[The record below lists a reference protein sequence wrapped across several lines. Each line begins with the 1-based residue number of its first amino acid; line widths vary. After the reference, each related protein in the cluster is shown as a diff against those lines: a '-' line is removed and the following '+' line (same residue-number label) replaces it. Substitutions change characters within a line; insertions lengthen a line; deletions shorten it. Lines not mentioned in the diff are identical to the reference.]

1 MDCVES
7 SHGVV
12 VWITGLSGAGK
23 STIARKCAELLRAEG
38 KLPVVLDGDEFRAAV
53 GDDLGHDHDGRLKN
67 AYRLARFAR
76 YLARQ
81 GHTVL
86 CATMSLFHE
95 VQAWNRAN
103 APRYVEVYV
112 RVSLDRLVARDPKGL
127 YARARRGEV
136 SGVVAVDL
144 PFAEP
149 LQPDLVLENDEELD
163 DVRAL
168 ARRVA
173 DTIGGAR
180 NGSGARDAGSKERH
194 AANFDEP

>member
-1 MDCVES
+1 MDK
-7 SHGVV
+7 GIV

-23 STIARKCAELLRAEG
+23 STIARTCAELLRADG
-38 KLPVVLDGDEFRAAV
+38 TLPAVLDGDEFRAAV

-67 AYRLARFAR
+67 AYRLARFAQ

-81 GHTVL
+81 GHIVL

-103 APRYVEVYV
+103 APRYLEVYV

-149 LQPDLVLENDEELD
+149 LKPDLVLDNEVELE

-168 ARRVA
+168 ARQIMEEISRS
-173 DTIGGAR
+173 R
-180 NGSGARDAGSKERH
+180 R
-194 AANFDEP
+194 

>member
-1 MDCVES
+1 MNQ
-7 SHGVV
+7 GIV

-23 STIARKCAELLRAEG
+23 STLARTCAELLRAEG
-38 KLPVVLDGDEFRAAV
+38 KLPVLLDGDEFRAAV
-53 GDDLGHDHDGRLKN
+53 GDDLGHDHEGRLLN
-67 AYRLARFAR
+67 AYRLARFAA

-95 VQAWNRAN
+95 VQEYNRKN
-103 APRYVEVYV
+103 ASRYFEVYV
-112 RVSLDRLVARDPKGL
+112 RVSLDHLVERDPKGL

-149 LQPDLVLENDEELD
+149 LAPDLVLDNEEK
-163 DVRAL
+163 RADLTPL
-168 ARRVA
+168 ARIVLDEVA
-173 DTIGGAR
+173 KAQTR
-180 NGSGARDAGSKERH
+180 
-194 AANFDEP
+194 